1 MEKIILLVLVTIAKV
16 IGILLAVLVI
26 VALAIL
32 FAAVRYCGKISF
44 DDKKAQISIRWLGVV
59 LRVPILITEK
69 DLQWKVRVFG
79 VPILRSD
86 GAHKK
91 RRSKK
96 SSAPK
101 AQKRKAEKAAETV
114 QKTQGSSKQEKKAPS
129 VNLEKSPTAP
139 EQEKQIVPKQAADK
153 TEEQNV
159 PKKQS
164 DKTGEQN
171 VPKKQSDKTEEQNVP
186 KKQSDK
192 TEEQIASKQT
202 TDQREERS
210 AFRQANE
217 REKKPR
223 GIRQLFLWL
232 QNVIKIVRKI
242 KKKVHSVQDLVDI
255 LRSDAGKAFICIVKE
270 NVIHLWKQIH
280 PRRMR
285 GKLIFGTGDPCSTGE
300 LLGVLAL
307 FYAWYGNGVQII
319 PDFEQKRIEGNVSFR
334 GRIRMITLICIA
346 WRIIKNKDGRKL
358 LHEWEKWKEEK

>member
-86 GAHKK
+86 GVHKK

-139 EQEKQIVPKQAADK
+139 EQEKQIAPKQAADK
-153 TEEQNV
+153 T
-159 PKKQS
+159 
-164 DKTGEQN
+164 G
-171 VPKKQSDKTEEQNVP
+171 EQNVP

-285 GKLIFGTGDPCSTGE
+285 GKVIFGTGDPCSTGE

>member
-114 QKTQGSSKQEKKAPS
+114 QKTQESSKQEKKALS
-129 VNLEKSPTAP
+129 VNLEKSPTA
-139 EQEKQIVPKQAADK
+139 QEKQIAPKQA
-153 TEEQNV
+153 T
-159 PKKQS
+159 
-164 DKTGEQN
+164 
-171 VPKKQSDKTEEQNVP
+171 DKTEEQNVP

-210 AFRQANE
+210 AFRQADE

-232 QNVIKIVRKI
+232 QNVIKIVRKM

-285 GKLIFGTGDPCSTGE
+285 GKVIFGTGDPCSTGE
-300 LLGVLAL
+300 LLGVFAL
-307 FYAWYGNGVQII
+307 FYAWYGNGVQIV

>member
-139 EQEKQIVPKQAADK
+139 KQEKQIA
-153 TEEQNV
+153 
-159 PKKQS
+159 
-164 DKTGEQN
+164 
-171 VPKKQSDKTEEQNVP
+171 P

-210 AFRQANE
+210 AFRQADE

-242 KKKVHSVQDLVDI
+242 KKKVQSVQDLVDI
-255 LRSDAGKAFICIVKE
+255 LRSDVGKAFICIVKE

-285 GKLIFGTGDPCSTGE
+285 GKVIFGTGDPCSTGE

-307 FYAWYGNGVQII
+307 FYAWYGNGVQVI

>member
-101 AQKRKAEKAAETV
+101 AQKRKAEKA
-114 QKTQGSSKQEKKAPS
+114 
-129 VNLEKSPTAP
+129 
-139 EQEKQIVPKQAADK
+139 
-153 TEEQNV
+153 
-159 PKKQS
+159 
-164 DKTGEQN
+164 
-171 VPKKQSDKTEEQNVP
+171 EEQNVP

-210 AFRQANE
+210 AFRQADE

-232 QNVIKIVRKI
+232 QNVIKIVRKM

-255 LRSDAGKAFICIVKE
+255 LRSDAGRAFICIVKE

-285 GKLIFGTGDPCSTGE
+285 GKVIFGTGDPCSTGE

>member
-44 DDKKAQISIRWLGVV
+44 DDKKAQISNRWLGVV

-114 QKTQGSSKQEKKAPS
+114 QKTQESSKQEKKALS

-139 EQEKQIVPKQAADK
+139 EQEKQIAP
-153 TEEQNV
+153 
-159 PKKQS
+159 
-164 DKTGEQN
+164 
-171 VPKKQSDKTEEQNVP
+171 
-186 KKQSDK
+186 
-192 TEEQIASKQT
+192 KQT
-202 TDQREERS
+202 TDQREEQS
-210 AFRQANE
+210 AFRQADE

-232 QNVIKIVRKI
+232 QNVIKIVRKM

-285 GKLIFGTGDPCSTGE
+285 GKVIFGTGDPCSTGE

>member
-139 EQEKQIVPKQAADK
+139 EQEKQIA
-153 TEEQNV
+153 
-159 PKKQS
+159 
-164 DKTGEQN
+164 
-171 VPKKQSDKTEEQNVP
+171 P

-202 TDQREERS
+202 TDQREEQS
-210 AFRQANE
+210 AFRQADE

-285 GKLIFGTGDPCSTGE
+285 GKVIFGTGDPCSTGE

>member
-1 MEKIILLVLVTIAKV
+1 MEKIILLVLVTMAKV

-32 FAAVRYCGKISF
+32 FAAVHYCGKISF

-114 QKTQGSSKQEKKAPS
+114 QKTQGSSKQEKKALS

-139 EQEKQIVPKQAADK
+139 EQEKRIAPKQAA
-153 TEEQNV
+153 
-159 PKKQS
+159 
-164 DKTGEQN
+164 
-171 VPKKQSDKTEEQNVP
+171 DKTEEQNVP

-210 AFRQANE
+210 TFGQADE

-232 QNVIKIVRKI
+232 QNVIKIVRKM

-285 GKLIFGTGDPCSTGE
+285 GKVIFGTGDPCSTGE

-307 FYAWYGNGVQII
+307 FYAWYGNEVQII

>member
-59 LRVPILITEK
+59 LRVPVLITEK

-114 QKTQGSSKQEKKAPS
+114 QKTQESSKQEKKALS
-129 VNLEKSPTAP
+129 VNLEKSPTAS
-139 EQEKQIVPKQAADK
+139 EQEKQIAP
-153 TEEQNV
+153 
-159 PKKQS
+159 
-164 DKTGEQN
+164 
-171 VPKKQSDKTEEQNVP
+171 
-186 KKQSDK
+186 
-192 TEEQIASKQT
+192 KQT
-202 TDQREERS
+202 TDQREEQS
-210 AFRQANE
+210 AFRQADE

-285 GKLIFGTGDPCSTGE
+285 GKVIFGTGDPCSTGE

>member
-129 VNLEKSPTAP
+129 VNLEKSLTAL
-139 EQEKQIVPKQAADK
+139 EQEKQIAPKQATDK
-153 TEEQNV
+153 TEEQLLA
-159 PKKQS
+159 
-164 DKTGEQN
+164 
-171 VPKKQSDKTEEQNVP
+171 

-210 AFRQANE
+210 AFRQADE

-285 GKLIFGTGDPCSTGE
+285 GKVIFGTGDPCSTGE

>member
-91 RRSKK
+91 CRSKK

-114 QKTQGSSKQEKKAPS
+114 QKTQESSKQEKKALS

-139 EQEKQIVPKQAADK
+139 EQEKQIAP
-153 TEEQNV
+153 
-159 PKKQS
+159 
-164 DKTGEQN
+164 
-171 VPKKQSDKTEEQNVP
+171 
-186 KKQSDK
+186 
-192 TEEQIASKQT
+192 KQT
-202 TDQREERS
+202 TDQREEQS
-210 AFRQANE
+210 AFRQADE

-232 QNVIKIVRKI
+232 QNVIKIVRKM

-285 GKLIFGTGDPCSTGE
+285 GKVIFGTGDPCSTGE

>member
-59 LRVPILITEK
+59 LRVPVLITEK

-114 QKTQGSSKQEKKAPS
+114 QKTQESSKQEKKALS

-139 EQEKQIVPKQAADK
+139 EQEKQIAPKQATYK
-153 TEEQNV
+153 TEEQ
-159 PKKQS
+159 S
-164 DKTGEQN
+164 D
-171 VPKKQSDKTEEQNVP
+171 
-186 KKQSDK
+186 
-192 TEEQIASKQT
+192 
-202 TDQREERS
+202 
-210 AFRQANE
+210 FRQDDE

-255 LRSDAGKAFICIVKE
+255 LRSDEGKAFICIVNE
-270 NVIHLWKQIH
+270 NVIHLGKQIH

-285 GKLIFGTGDPCSTGE
+285 GKVIFGTGDPCSTGE

>member
-1 MEKIILLVLVTIAKV
+1 MEKIILLVLVKIEKV

-59 LRVPILITEK
+59 LCVPILITEK

-96 SSAPK
+96 SSASK

-114 QKTQGSSKQEKKAPS
+114 QKTQESSKQEKKALS

-139 EQEKQIVPKQAADK
+139 EQEKQIAP
-153 TEEQNV
+153 
-159 PKKQS
+159 
-164 DKTGEQN
+164 
-171 VPKKQSDKTEEQNVP
+171 
-186 KKQSDK
+186 
-192 TEEQIASKQT
+192 KQT
-202 TDQREERS
+202 TDQREEQS
-210 AFRQANE
+210 AFRQADE

-232 QNVIKIVRKI
+232 QNVIKIVRKM

-285 GKLIFGTGDPCSTGE
+285 GKVIFGTGDPCSTGE

>member
-44 DDKKAQISIRWLGVV
+44 DDKIAQISIRWLGVV

-101 AQKRKAEKAAETV
+101 AQKRKAEKAE
-114 QKTQGSSKQEKKAPS
+114 
-129 VNLEKSPTAP
+129 
-139 EQEKQIVPKQAADK
+139 
-153 TEEQNV
+153 
-159 PKKQS
+159 
-164 DKTGEQN
+164 EQN

-210 AFRQANE
+210 AFRQADE

-285 GKLIFGTGDPCSTGE
+285 GKVIFGTGDPCSTGE

-346 WRIIKNKDGRKL
+346 RSIIKNKDGRKL

>member
-59 LRVPILITEK
+59 LRVPVLITEK

-114 QKTQGSSKQEKKAPS
+114 QKTQESSKQEKKALS

-139 EQEKQIVPKQAADK
+139 EQEKQIAPKQATDK
-153 TEEQNV
+153 TEEQ
-159 PKKQS
+159 
-164 DKTGEQN
+164 
-171 VPKKQSDKTEEQNVP
+171 
-186 KKQSDK
+186 
-192 TEEQIASKQT
+192 
-202 TDQREERS
+202 S
-210 AFRQANE
+210 AFRQADE

-223 GIRQLFLWL
+223 WIRQLFLWL

-285 GKLIFGTGDPCSTGE
+285 GKVIFGTGDPCSTGE

>member
-114 QKTQGSSKQEKKAPS
+114 QKTQGSSKQEKKALS

-139 EQEKQIVPKQAADK
+139 EQEKQIAP
-153 TEEQNV
+153 
-159 PKKQS
+159 
-164 DKTGEQN
+164 
-171 VPKKQSDKTEEQNVP
+171 
-186 KKQSDK
+186 
-192 TEEQIASKQT
+192 KQT
-202 TDQREERS
+202 TDQREEQS
-210 AFRQANE
+210 AFRQADE

-285 GKLIFGTGDPCSTGE
+285 GKVIFGTGDPCSTGE

>member
-101 AQKRKAEKAAETV
+101 AQKRKAEKA
-114 QKTQGSSKQEKKAPS
+114 
-129 VNLEKSPTAP
+129 
-139 EQEKQIVPKQAADK
+139 
-153 TEEQNV
+153 
-159 PKKQS
+159 
-164 DKTGEQN
+164 
-171 VPKKQSDKTEEQNVP
+171 EEQNVP

-202 TDQREERS
+202 IDQREERS
-210 AFRQANE
+210 AFRQADE

-285 GKLIFGTGDPCSTGE
+285 GKVIFGTGDPCSTGE

>member
-26 VALAIL
+26 GALAIL

-114 QKTQGSSKQEKKAPS
+114 QKTQGSSKQEKKALS

-139 EQEKQIVPKQAADK
+139 KQEKQIAPKQAADK
-153 TEEQNV
+153 TE
-159 PKKQS
+159 
-164 DKTGEQN
+164 EQN

-186 KKQSDK
+186 KKQSGK

-202 TDQREERS
+202 TD
-210 AFRQANE
+210 E

-285 GKLIFGTGDPCSTGE
+285 GKVIFGTGDPCSTGE

>member
-114 QKTQGSSKQEKKAPS
+114 QKTQGSSKQEKKALS

-139 EQEKQIVPKQAADK
+139 EQEKQIAPKQAADK

-164 DKTGEQN
+164 DKT
-171 VPKKQSDKTEEQNVP
+171 
-186 KKQSDK
+186 
-192 TEEQIASKQT
+192 EEQITSKQT

-210 AFRQANE
+210 AFRQADE

-232 QNVIKIVRKI
+232 QNVLKIVRKI

-285 GKLIFGTGDPCSTGE
+285 GKVIFGTGDPCSTGE

-307 FYAWYGNGVQII
+307 FYAWYGNGVQVI

>member
-1 MEKIILLVLVTIAKV
+1 MTDRAMEKIILLVLVTIAKV

-139 EQEKQIVPKQAADK
+139 EQEKQIA
-153 TEEQNV
+153 
-159 PKKQS
+159 
-164 DKTGEQN
+164 
-171 VPKKQSDKTEEQNVP
+171 P

-202 TDQREERS
+202 TDQREEQS
-210 AFRQANE
+210 AFRQADE

-285 GKLIFGTGDPCSTGE
+285 GKVIFGTGDPCSTGE

>member
-114 QKTQGSSKQEKKAPS
+114 QKTQESSKQEKKALS

-139 EQEKQIVPKQAADK
+139 EQEKQIAP
-153 TEEQNV
+153 
-159 PKKQS
+159 
-164 DKTGEQN
+164 
-171 VPKKQSDKTEEQNVP
+171 
-186 KKQSDK
+186 
-192 TEEQIASKQT
+192 KQT
-202 TDQREERS
+202 TDQREEHS
-210 AFRQANE
+210 AFRQADE

-232 QNVIKIVRKI
+232 QNVIKIVRKM

-285 GKLIFGTGDPCSTGE
+285 GKVIFGTGDPCSTGE

>member
-1 MEKIILLVLVTIAKV
+1 MEKIILLVLVTMAKV

-59 LRVPILITEK
+59 LCVPILITEK

-91 RRSKK
+91 CRSKK

-114 QKTQGSSKQEKKAPS
+114 QKTQESSKQEKKALS

-139 EQEKQIVPKQAADK
+139 EQEKQIAPKQA
-153 TEEQNV
+153 T
-159 PKKQS
+159 
-164 DKTGEQN
+164 
-171 VPKKQSDKTEEQNVP
+171 DKTEEQNVP

-210 AFRQANE
+210 AFRQADE

-232 QNVIKIVRKI
+232 QNVIKIVRKM
-242 KKKVHSVQDLVDI
+242 KKKVHSVQALVDI

-285 GKLIFGTGDPCSTGE
+285 GKVIFGTGDPCSTGE
-300 LLGVLAL
+300 LLGVFAL
-307 FYAWYGNGVQII
+307 FYAWYGNGVQIV

>member
-1 MEKIILLVLVTIAKV
+1 M
-16 IGILLAVLVI
+16 
-26 VALAIL
+26 
-32 FAAVRYCGKISF
+32 
-44 DDKKAQISIRWLGVV
+44 
-59 LRVPILITEK
+59 
-69 DLQWKVRVFG
+69 
-79 VPILRSD
+79 
-86 GAHKK
+86 
-91 RRSKK
+91 
-96 SSAPK
+96 
-101 AQKRKAEKAAETV
+101 
-114 QKTQGSSKQEKKAPS
+114 
-129 VNLEKSPTAP
+129 NLEKSPTAP
-139 EQEKQIVPKQAADK
+139 KQEKQIA
-153 TEEQNV
+153 
-159 PKKQS
+159 
-164 DKTGEQN
+164 
-171 VPKKQSDKTEEQNVP
+171 P

-210 AFRQANE
+210 AFRQADE

-242 KKKVHSVQDLVDI
+242 KKKVQSVQDLVDI

-285 GKLIFGTGDPCSTGE
+285 GKVIFGTGDPCSTGE

>member
-32 FAAVRYCGKISF
+32 FVAVRYCGKISF

-59 LRVPILITEK
+59 LCVPILITEK

-114 QKTQGSSKQEKKAPS
+114 QKTQESSKQEKKALS

-139 EQEKQIVPKQAADK
+139 EQEKQIAPKQATDK
-153 TEEQNV
+153 TEEQ
-159 PKKQS
+159 
-164 DKTGEQN
+164 
-171 VPKKQSDKTEEQNVP
+171 
-186 KKQSDK
+186 
-192 TEEQIASKQT
+192 
-202 TDQREERS
+202 S
-210 AFRQANE
+210 AFRQADE

-232 QNVIKIVRKI
+232 QNVIKIVRKM

-285 GKLIFGTGDPCSTGE
+285 GKVIFGTGDPCSTGE

>member
-59 LRVPILITEK
+59 LCVPILITEK

-114 QKTQGSSKQEKKAPS
+114 QKTQESSKQEKKALS

-139 EQEKQIVPKQAADK
+139 EQEKQIAP
-153 TEEQNV
+153 
-159 PKKQS
+159 
-164 DKTGEQN
+164 
-171 VPKKQSDKTEEQNVP
+171 
-186 KKQSDK
+186 
-192 TEEQIASKQT
+192 KQT
-202 TDQREERS
+202 TDQREEQS
-210 AFRQANE
+210 AFRQADE

-232 QNVIKIVRKI
+232 QNVIKIVRKM

-285 GKLIFGTGDPCSTGE
+285 GKVIFGTGDPCSTGE

>member
-101 AQKRKAEKAAETV
+101 AQKRKAEKAAETF
-114 QKTQGSSKQEKKAPS
+114 QKTQGSSKQEKKAPF

-139 EQEKQIVPKQAADK
+139 EQEKQIAPKQAA
-153 TEEQNV
+153 
-159 PKKQS
+159 
-164 DKTGEQN
+164 
-171 VPKKQSDKTEEQNVP
+171 DKTEEQNVP

-285 GKLIFGTGDPCSTGE
+285 GKVIFGTGDPCSTGE

>member
-1 MEKIILLVLVTIAKV
+1 
-16 IGILLAVLVI
+16 

-139 EQEKQIVPKQAADK
+139 EQEKQIA
-153 TEEQNV
+153 
-159 PKKQS
+159 
-164 DKTGEQN
+164 
-171 VPKKQSDKTEEQNVP
+171 P

-202 TDQREERS
+202 TDQREEQS
-210 AFRQANE
+210 AFRQADE

-285 GKLIFGTGDPCSTGE
+285 GKVIFGTGDPCSTGE

>member
-96 SSAPK
+96 YSAPK

-114 QKTQGSSKQEKKAPS
+114 QKTQESSKQEKKALS

-139 EQEKQIVPKQAADK
+139 EQEKQIAP
-153 TEEQNV
+153 
-159 PKKQS
+159 
-164 DKTGEQN
+164 
-171 VPKKQSDKTEEQNVP
+171 
-186 KKQSDK
+186 
-192 TEEQIASKQT
+192 KQT
-202 TDQREERS
+202 TDQREEQS
-210 AFRQANE
+210 AFRQADE

-232 QNVIKIVRKI
+232 QNVIKIVRKM

-285 GKLIFGTGDPCSTGE
+285 GKVIFGTGDPCSTGE

>member
-139 EQEKQIVPKQAADK
+139 KQEKQIA
-153 TEEQNV
+153 
-159 PKKQS
+159 
-164 DKTGEQN
+164 
-171 VPKKQSDKTEEQNVP
+171 P

-210 AFRQANE
+210 AFRQADE

-285 GKLIFGTGDPCSTGE
+285 GKVIFGTGDPCSTGE

>member
-114 QKTQGSSKQEKKAPS
+114 QKTQGSSKQEKKALS

-139 EQEKQIVPKQAADK
+139 EQEKQIAPKQAADK

-164 DKTGEQN
+164 DKT
-171 VPKKQSDKTEEQNVP
+171 
-186 KKQSDK
+186 
-192 TEEQIASKQT
+192 EEQITSKQT

-210 AFRQANE
+210 AFRQADE
-217 REKKPR
+217 REKKLR

-232 QNVIKIVRKI
+232 QNVLKIVRKI

-285 GKLIFGTGDPCSTGE
+285 GKVIFGTGDPCSTGE

>member
-114 QKTQGSSKQEKKAPS
+114 QKTQESSKQEKKALS

-139 EQEKQIVPKQAADK
+139 EQEKQIAPKQA
-153 TEEQNV
+153 T
-159 PKKQS
+159 
-164 DKTGEQN
+164 
-171 VPKKQSDKTEEQNVP
+171 DKTEEQNVP

-210 AFRQANE
+210 AFRQADE

-232 QNVIKIVRKI
+232 QNVIKIVRKM

-280 PRRMR
+280 LRRMR
-285 GKLIFGTGDPCSTGE
+285 GKVIFGTGDPCSTGE
-300 LLGVLAL
+300 LLGVFAL
-307 FYAWYGNGVQII
+307 FYAWYGNGVQIV

>member
-114 QKTQGSSKQEKKAPS
+114 QKTQESSKQEKKALS

-139 EQEKQIVPKQAADK
+139 EQEKQIAP
-153 TEEQNV
+153 
-159 PKKQS
+159 
-164 DKTGEQN
+164 
-171 VPKKQSDKTEEQNVP
+171 
-186 KKQSDK
+186 
-192 TEEQIASKQT
+192 KQT
-202 TDQREERS
+202 TDQREEQS
-210 AFRQANE
+210 AFRQADE

-232 QNVIKIVRKI
+232 QNVIKIVRKM

-285 GKLIFGTGDPCSTGE
+285 GKVIFGTGDPCSTGE

-307 FYAWYGNGVQII
+307 FYAWYGIGVQII

>member
-114 QKTQGSSKQEKKAPS
+114 QKTQGSSKQEKKALS

-139 EQEKQIVPKQAADK
+139 EQEKQIAP
-153 TEEQNV
+153 
-159 PKKQS
+159 
-164 DKTGEQN
+164 
-171 VPKKQSDKTEEQNVP
+171 
-186 KKQSDK
+186 
-192 TEEQIASKQT
+192 KQT
-202 TDQREERS
+202 TDQREEQS
-210 AFRQANE
+210 AFRQADE

-242 KKKVHSVQDLVDI
+242 KKKVHSVQDMVDI

-285 GKLIFGTGDPCSTGE
+285 GKVIFGTGDPCSTGE

>member
-101 AQKRKAEKAAETV
+101 AQKRKVEKAAETV
-114 QKTQGSSKQEKKAPS
+114 QKTQESSKQEKKALS

-139 EQEKQIVPKQAADK
+139 EQEKQIAP
-153 TEEQNV
+153 
-159 PKKQS
+159 
-164 DKTGEQN
+164 
-171 VPKKQSDKTEEQNVP
+171 
-186 KKQSDK
+186 
-192 TEEQIASKQT
+192 KQT
-202 TDQREERS
+202 TDQREEQS
-210 AFRQANE
+210 AFRQADE

-232 QNVIKIVRKI
+232 QNVIKIVRKM

-285 GKLIFGTGDPCSTGE
+285 GKVIFGTGDPCSTGE

>member
-101 AQKRKAEKAAETV
+101 AQKRKAEKA
-114 QKTQGSSKQEKKAPS
+114 
-129 VNLEKSPTAP
+129 
-139 EQEKQIVPKQAADK
+139 
-153 TEEQNV
+153 EEQNV

-164 DKTGEQN
+164 G
-171 VPKKQSDKTEEQNVP
+171 
-186 KKQSDK
+186 K

-210 AFRQANE
+210 AFRQADE

-285 GKLIFGTGDPCSTGE
+285 GKVIFGTGDPCSTGE

>member
-1 MEKIILLVLVTIAKV
+1 MEKIILLVWVTIAKV

-114 QKTQGSSKQEKKAPS
+114 QKTQESSKQEKKALS

-139 EQEKQIVPKQAADK
+139 EQEKQIAPKQA
-153 TEEQNV
+153 T
-159 PKKQS
+159 
-164 DKTGEQN
+164 
-171 VPKKQSDKTEEQNVP
+171 DKTEEQNVP

-210 AFRQANE
+210 AFRQADE

-232 QNVIKIVRKI
+232 QNVIKIVRKM

-285 GKLIFGTGDPCSTGE
+285 GKVIFGTGDPCSTGE
-300 LLGVLAL
+300 LLGVFAL
-307 FYAWYGNGVQII
+307 FYAWYGNGVQIV

>member
-1 MEKIILLVLVTIAKV
+1 M
-16 IGILLAVLVI
+16 AVLVI

-59 LRVPILITEK
+59 LCVPILITEK

-96 SSAPK
+96 SSASK

-114 QKTQGSSKQEKKAPS
+114 QKTQESSKQEKKALS

-139 EQEKQIVPKQAADK
+139 EQEKQIAP
-153 TEEQNV
+153 
-159 PKKQS
+159 
-164 DKTGEQN
+164 
-171 VPKKQSDKTEEQNVP
+171 
-186 KKQSDK
+186 
-192 TEEQIASKQT
+192 KQT
-202 TDQREERS
+202 TDQREEQS
-210 AFRQANE
+210 AFRQADE

-232 QNVIKIVRKI
+232 QNVIKIVRKM

-285 GKLIFGTGDPCSTGE
+285 GKVIFGTGDPCSTGE

>member
-114 QKTQGSSKQEKKAPS
+114 QKTQGSSKQEKKALS

-139 EQEKQIVPKQAADK
+139 EQEKQIAPKQAADK

-164 DKTGEQN
+164 DKT
-171 VPKKQSDKTEEQNVP
+171 
-186 KKQSDK
+186 
-192 TEEQIASKQT
+192 EEQITSKQT

-210 AFRQANE
+210 AFRQADE

-232 QNVIKIVRKI
+232 QNVLKIVRKI

-285 GKLIFGTGDPCSTGE
+285 GKVIFGTGDPCSTGE

-307 FYAWYGNGVQII
+307 FYAWYGNEVQII

>member
-114 QKTQGSSKQEKKAPS
+114 QKTQESSKQEKKALS

-139 EQEKQIVPKQAADK
+139 EQEKQIASKQA
-153 TEEQNV
+153 T
-159 PKKQS
+159 
-164 DKTGEQN
+164 
-171 VPKKQSDKTEEQNVP
+171 DKTEEQNVP

-210 AFRQANE
+210 AFRQADE

-232 QNVIKIVRKI
+232 QNVIKIVRKM

-285 GKLIFGTGDPCSTGE
+285 GKVIFGTGDPCSTGE
-300 LLGVLAL
+300 LLGVFAL
-307 FYAWYGNGVQII
+307 FYAWYGNGVQIV

>member
-101 AQKRKAEKAAETV
+101 AQKRKAEKA
-114 QKTQGSSKQEKKAPS
+114 
-129 VNLEKSPTAP
+129 
-139 EQEKQIVPKQAADK
+139 
-153 TEEQNV
+153 
-159 PKKQS
+159 
-164 DKTGEQN
+164 
-171 VPKKQSDKTEEQNVP
+171 EEQNVP

-202 TDQREERS
+202 TDQREEQS
-210 AFRQANE
+210 AFRQADE
-217 REKKPR
+217 KEKKPR

-285 GKLIFGTGDPCSTGE
+285 GKVIFGTGDPCSTGE